1 MSSINKK
8 TIYLILSDNEL
19 IKYLDNRD
27 IGELILS
34 CKFIYNK
41 CFKYTLNTLHVN
53 FGMVPRIEDENINE
67 FNSGEDLLSKQAVH
81 VTKLIEGRQQYTSFL
96 KAGPELNYYILTK
109 LINSFTN
116 LISLELNIII
126 APKHSIQL
134 IFNNLENL
142 LTLNLINVVI
152 TLPSKEQNSGGLKLP
167 NCLKNLELIRCREI
181 ATDISQPI
189 ALSIYLYKIDFSDIS
204 FINIDT
210 TSMAHLNQLS
220 YQDSEPIHNSSLT
233 RLLINNAKLAQ
244 VNTTFSNLNVESF
257 NSIST
262 NPNISNL
269 AFDFFYYE
277 APSAITLPADLPFP
291 YIKSLQFNTIPG
303 SFLEIVK
310 TLVNNCPNLEQLECY
325 LTPRYELEDLLNSS
339 SLPKLK
345 RLIINNYAETC
356 KATLSPL
363 PELDLEYIEFG
374 KFDPMKIDFS
384 IFSNLSKLKRI
395 KITSRP
401 VHLENYQSIQE
412 YYNSLKSW
420 RIDYYPL
427 SLNCWKA

>member
-1 MSSINKK
+1 
-8 TIYLILSDNEL
+8 
-19 IKYLDNRD
+19 
-27 IGELILS
+27 
-34 CKFIYNK
+34 
-41 CFKYTLNTLHVN
+41 
-53 FGMVPRIEDENINE
+53 MVPKIEDESIDE
-67 FNSGEDLLSKQAVH
+67 FNSGKDLLSKQAVH
-81 VTKLIEGRQQYTSFL
+81 ITKLIEGRQQYTSFL
-96 KAGPELNYYILTK
+96 KAGPELNYFILTK

-126 APKHSIQL
+126 APKNNMQL
-134 IFNNLENL
+134 IFNSLENL
-142 LTLNLINVVI
+142 RILNLINVVI
-152 TLPSKEQNSGGLKLP
+152 ALPSNEQSSEGLKLP
-167 NCLKNLELIRCREI
+167 NSLKNLEIIRCREI
-181 ATDISQPI
+181 VTDISQPI
-189 ALSIYLYKIDFSDIS
+189 PLSMYLYKLEFNGIS

-220 YQDSEPIHNSSLT
+220 YQDNEPIHNSSLT
-233 RLLINNAKLAQ
+233 SLLINNPKLTL

-262 NPNISNL
+262 NPNISSL
-269 AFDFFYYE
+269 GFDFFYYE
-277 APSAITLPADLPFP
+277 APSVITLPPDLPFP

-310 TLVNNCPNLEQLECY
+310 TLVNNCQNLEQLECY

-356 KATLSPL
+356 KATLNPL
-363 PELDLEYIEFG
+363 PELGLEYIEFG

-384 IFSNLSKLKRI
+384 IFSNLSKLKRV
-395 KITSRP
+395 KITSKP
-401 VHLENYQSIQE
+401 AHLESYQPIQE
-412 YYNSLKSW
+412 YYNSLKDW

-427 SLNCWKA
+427 SMNCWKV